1 MTIRAA
7 AERQPILV
15 TVVLLATGV
24 LAMVLSGAML
34 LWPLI
39 ARRLSPV
46 KEVGTLNVTQL
57 MNHENAVLL
66 DLREPSEFKDGKLPG
81 AVHIPMSELAKRG
94 DELARLT
101 SRPVVTYCA
110 LGRRAPSAAATLAKL
125 GFANIYSLRGGV
137 KAWKDAGLPMDP
149 SAAAA

>member
-1 MTIRAA
+1 MPFL
-7 AERQPILV
+7 EKNWIL
-15 TVVLLATGV
+15 V

-34 LWPLI
+34 IWPLI

-57 MNHENAVLL
+57 INHENAVLL
-66 DLREPSEFKDGKLPG
+66 DLREPAEFKGGALPG
-81 AVHIPMSELAKRG
+81 AVHIPMSELAQRSG
-94 DELARLT
+94 ELAKLT

-110 LGRRAPSAAATLAKL
+110 LGRRSPSAGATLAKL

-137 KAWKDAGLPMDP
+137 KAWKDAGLPMVDAV
-149 SAAAA
+149 AA